1 LLIKEDYTRAGV
13 PMLPCVRGDRATA
26 TQILAYTVATAAVS
40 FAPLLMGKSGWL
52 YIVTAV
58 SLNGLLL
65 VRAMQLK
72 LETVRPRAVKL
83 YLFSMLYLALL
94 FLALALD
101 RMIIA

>member
-1 LLIKEDYTRAGV
+1 
-13 PMLPCVRGDRATA
+13 
-26 TQILAYTVATAAVS
+26 
-40 FAPLLMGKSGWL
+40 
-52 YIVTAV
+52 
-58 SLNGLLL
+58 
-65 VRAMQLK
+65 MQLK